1 MLMLKQVDAEFEKM
15 TPAQLLP
22 LFYEKNNLGDDGGL
36 SSPVVRIEVNKNFHF
51 FMPNYD
57 ARRKAV
63 LWHDIHHLAT
73 GYSADTFIGECEI
86 SAWEIASGCGKY
98 WAAFIIDTSGVV
110 LGCLIN
116 PRKIIQAYARGRRT
130 KNLYHDTYLK
140 EEILKMSIIDIR
152 QKLGLSRVPME
163 SKASGK
169 DLLGLG
175 LFLIF
180 GGLYSVVSIIQI
192 PFLIIY
198 NIWYAV
204 KKKNF

>member
-1 MLMLKQVDAEFEKM
+1 
-15 TPAQLLP
+15 
-22 LFYEKNNLGDDGGL
+22 
-36 SSPVVRIEVNKNFHF
+36 VVRIEVKNFYF
-51 FMPNYD
+51 YMPNYD

-73 GYSADTFIGECEI
+73 GYSAATFIGECEI

-116 PRKIIQAYARGRRT
+116 PRKIIQAYARGRRSL
-130 KNLYHDTYLK
+130 NLYHDNFPAEK
-140 EEILKMSIIDIR
+140 VMKMSIVDIR
-152 QKLGLSRVPME
+152 RSLGLDKAPIE
-163 SKASGK
+163 SKASVK
-169 DLLGLG
+169 DLFSLG

-180 GGLYSVVSIIQI
+180 GGLYSLISIIQI
-192 PFLIIY
+192 PLLIVY

-204 KKKNF
+204 KKKIF